1 MKTIEDVRTV
11 VAAAYDMDLDF
22 FWHIDDD
29 TDEVRAALN
38 VNDTFWWGAADC
50 EIVEAED
57 IPLLKE
63 MYDIGGYKYVAD
75 LFASRKRG
83 IRPQNAVINGA
94 TPEVRAVFLEAGPE
108 RPVDF
113 LNPKELEQ

>member
-1 MKTIEDVRTV
+1 MKTIEDVKTV

-29 TDEVRAALN
+29 TDEVRAAVN
-38 VNDTFWWGAADC
+38 VNDTFFWAAADC

-75 LFASRKRG
+75 LYAARKRKM
-83 IRPQNAVINGA
+83 RPQNAIINGA
-94 TPEVRAVFLEAGPE
+94 TPEVRAVFLAAGPE